1 MIFIVHEFVDIM
13 NKLLTTCI
21 SNFLHIDCIVKMCNQ
36 LDV

>member
-21 SNFLHIDCIVKMCNQ
+21 SNFLHIDCNSKNVSIN
-36 LDV
+36 